1 MWATTLRVSAESKG
15 FKAGNAA
22 TRAGSPRFFCQKF
35 RLKNTSVISKTQQAQ
50 GLLISIEL
58 FGPPIGAKLHTH

>member
-1 MWATTLRVSAESKG
+1 VVWQGYGLLAVPYAY
-15 FKAGNAA
+15 
-22 TRAGSPRFFCQKF
+22 CQKF